1 MAEKNRNPVKM
12 QLRRE
17 MRKKRR
23 TLDPTYREKASRAMC
38 AKLCRMSHF
47 QASRTIFA
55 YVSMPEEVQLLPF
68 LQHCLEEGKHVAIP
82 HITGRGTMEAVSLQS
97 LDDLAMDAYG
107 IASVREN
114 KRQIVSPED
123 IDLVIVPGLAF
134 TGRGARLGMG
144 GGFYDRF
151 LRRCPDAF
159 RQALTFDVLM
169 LADGGIPMTEEDAWM
184 DGVLTETR
192 LFSCQRHKSFQG

>member
-68 LQHCLEEGKHVAIP
+68 LQHCLEEDKHVAIP
-82 HITGRGTMEAVSLQS
+82 HITGQGTMEAVSLQS

-107 IASVREN
+107 IASVRED

-144 GGFYDRF
+144 GGFYDRT
-151 LRRCPDAF
+151 LQNWQQYGLQPVGYAHDC
-159 RQALTFDVLM
+159 QAVEALPVEKWDVPLPAVVTPST
-169 LADGGIPMTEEDAWM
+169 LWEW
-184 DGVLTETR
+184 
-192 LFSCQRHKSFQG
+192 